1 MVSTLKAL
9 QESLEER
16 LADVIAIQG
25 QINRIIGIAR
35 VPDLLLEMDITPTD
49 PESDKLDLIEFRQAE
64 LRDGQIGCLTDGWD
78 DPDDG

>member
-1 MVSTLKAL
+1 MASTLKAL

-16 LADVIAIQG
+16 LADVVAIQG
-25 QINRIIGIAR
+25 QINRIIGVAR

-49 PESDKLDLIEFRQAE
+49 PATDKLDLIEFR
-64 LRDGQIGCLTDGWD
+64 RDEVRCLHEWDG